1 GTLSWL
7 LASGSFEPARLQS
20 GNVFIQPPT
29 ALGGGEVLLELE
41 VSSSG
46 DVTGVAVLRTTPPFG
61 DLLRQAASSFRFTP
75 AREVKERAE
84 PPVAV
89 DSRVLVAGYFRPPTF
104 YDAPARGEVPQDVK
118 PPSTDVPFPTT
129 MVAPIYP
136 PTVYFHMAQMA
147 IIEVDVS
154 ADGKVTS
161 SKVIRKAES
170 EDLNAAAAA
179 AAKQWRF
186 QPARRDGRAVASVA
200 CIVFGFRELVT
211 S

>member
-1 GTLSWL
+1 
-7 LASGSFEPARLQS
+7 
-20 GNVFIQPPT
+20 
-29 ALGGGEVLLELE
+29 
-41 VSSSG
+41 
-46 DVTGVAVLRTTPPFG
+46 
-61 DLLRQAASSFRFTP
+61 
-75 AREVKERAE
+75 
-84 PPVAV
+84 
-89 DSRVLVAGYFRPPTF
+89 
-104 YDAPARGEVPQDVK
+104 
-118 PPSTDVPFPTT
+118 